1 MAPFF
6 CGDSPVNPPSFG
18 STFLPFSAWRLF
30 QLRLTRLFGTGLA
43 EPNWWD
49 PAQSGVPLVVFSS
62 SWCPMK
68 KMNDGWSTGIVV
80 KCGLWQPFRNV
91 LLNMMGC
98 GKVVSLWIF
107 TILSMKISNNFP
119 ESKRQVPRS
128 SGHTCLVRAIWH
140 WWSELDQAPNRCV
153 QRDWGRQMNRM
164 IYHMISI

>member
-1 MAPFF
+1 MAPFC
-6 CGDSPVNPPSFG
+6 CGDFFRESPKFWVSIPS
-18 STFLPFSAWRLF
+18 PKRVWRLF

-62 SWCPMK
+62 ISWCPMNHEP
-68 KMNDGWSTGIVV
+68 MNDGWS
-80 KCGLWQPFRNV
+80 K
-91 LLNMMGC
+91 
-98 GKVVSLWIF
+98 VSLWSVANIPTFRCF
-107 TILSMKISNNFP
+107 TQNDGLWKSCFPMKIYDFIYEDLQQFP

-153 QRDWGRQMNRM
+153 QRHWRRQMNRM
-164 IYHMISI
+164 L